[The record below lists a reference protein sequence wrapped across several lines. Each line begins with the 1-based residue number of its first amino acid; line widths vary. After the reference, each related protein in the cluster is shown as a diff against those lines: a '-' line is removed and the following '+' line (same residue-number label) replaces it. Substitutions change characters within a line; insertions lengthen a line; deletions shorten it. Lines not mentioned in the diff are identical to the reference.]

1 MTFMNKKVNFMKP
14 IDLYEIIETWISI
27 YRNLTRPDV
36 YTNIDEKYAKGL
48 LKVASVLKIIEEV
61 KNTPIEKYLSK
72 AIEEAKS
79 GDFSK
84 LDEINIYLNEVEKN
98 LRNKISENSNKY

>member
-1 MTFMNKKVNFMKP
+1 MKM

-27 YRNLTRPDV
+27 YKNLTRPDI
-36 YTNIDEKYAKGL
+36 YSQMDEKYTKGL
-48 LKVASVLKIIEEV
+48 LKVASVLKIIEEI
-61 KNTPIEKYLSK
+61 KNTLVEKYLSK

-84 LDEINIYLNEVEKN
+84 LDEINIYFNEIEKD
-98 LRNKISENSNKY
+98 LRDKITNTYPKN

>member
-1 MTFMNKKVNFMKP
+1 MKP

-27 YRNLTRPDV
+27 YKNLTRPDI
-36 YTNIDEKYAKGL
+36 YSQIDEKYAKGL
-48 LKVASVLKIIEEV
+48 LKVAAVLKIIEEI
-61 KNTPIEKYLSK
+61 KNTTVEKYLSK

-84 LDEINIYLNEVEKN
+84 LDEINIYFNEIEKN
-98 LRNKISENSNKY
+98 LRKKITNTPPKH

>member
-1 MTFMNKKVNFMKP
+1 MKP

-27 YRNLTRPDV
+27 YKNLTRPDI
-36 YTNIDEKYAKGL
+36 YSQIDEKYAKGL
-48 LKVASVLKIIEEV
+48 LKVAAVLKIIEEI
-61 KNTPIEKYLSK
+61 KNTPVEKYLSK

-84 LDEINIYLNEVEKN
+84 LDEINIYFNEVEKN
-98 LRNKISENSNKY
+98 LRDKITNTHKKH